1 VCSSDLSPE
10 AQMIAVKGKDLGA
23 ILNDQIQALE
33 IKK

>member
-1 VCSSDLSPE
+1 
-10 AQMIAVKGKDLGA
+10 MIAVKGKDLGA